1 MRASEDLGKV
11 VRQLES
17 QVQKSKIE
25 MNVKYVNKLTQFSD
39 KFKQM
44 NLELQLL
51 RKLTNN
57 DVQS

>member
-1 MRASEDLGKV
+1 MKASEDLGKV

>member
-25 MNVKYVNKLTQFSD
+25 MNVKYVNKLAQFSD